1 MADPRSPF
9 AAPFLGGWKKGSWD
23 VPAAVCGQGRDT
35 EELQLLLP
43 NQDAPKPSQP
53 GIPHSIRPM
62 TQPLHLPSCLQGT
75 SLAKPHDMMSGTLA
89 PPATGAHPTSA
100 LAHSQATGAV
110 NSALAAASP
119 GWESWLLCLSE
130 AGRHAL
136 AVGDI
141 SLFSLQNSL
150 KKRGSRS
157 IGKTEKKPSVQV
169 WAMVPVSG
177 HCTQH
182 GRKSWAGQSHL
193 LLSELICLPQP
204 LHKAG
209 IDALSYPHCPQGSLV
224 SFINGVPV
232 AGGAFSHFHVSL

>member
-169 WAMVPVSG
+169 WAMVPARGCCHHPCPV
-177 HCTQH
+177 QA
-182 GRKSWAGQSHL
+182 AGWVWGGAVL
-193 LLSELICLPQP
+193 AAGGFYLSL
-204 LHKAG
+204 AV
-209 IDALSYPHCPQGSLV
+209 ALSCCEALMLLPGLR
-224 SFINGVPV
+224 
-232 AGGAFSHFHVSL
+232 GAELPLW